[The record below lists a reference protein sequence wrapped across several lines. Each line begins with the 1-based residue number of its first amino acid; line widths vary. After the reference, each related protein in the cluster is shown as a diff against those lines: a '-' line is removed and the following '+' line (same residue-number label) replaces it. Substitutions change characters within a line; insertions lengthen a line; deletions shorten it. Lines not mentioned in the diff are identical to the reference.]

1 MFRRL
6 LLPAKYR
13 FIEKYIGSH
22 SFALL
27 DIGAGNHSASK
38 TKKWYPQCEYH
49 GVDLDKT
56 YNNDEQDLLM
66 MHAFY
71 EMNLEAL
78 QFDVIP
84 ENYFDFIMCAH
95 VIEHLRNG
103 DMVLEKLLS
112 KIKPGG
118 YLYVEFPGYRST
130 QLPSMYGTLNFY
142 DDPTHVRIYSV
153 RELMNLFLRNGM
165 KVLSGGTRHHLPTM
179 LLMPLKIPH
188 NLLVYRKVLASIFW
202 DYFGFAE
209 FVLIQKPHAEKAASE
224 KRQTIAY

>member
-1 MFRRL
+1 MFRWL

-13 FIEKYIGSH
+13 FIEKHIGQKP
-22 SFALL
+22 FNLL

-38 TKKWYPQCEYH
+38 TKKWYPDCIYH
-49 GVDLDKT
+49 GVDLDRT
-56 YNNDEQDLLM
+56 YNNDESDLRL

-78 QFDVIP
+78 QFDSIP
-84 ENYFDFIMCAH
+84 EAHFDFIMCAH

-142 DDPTHVRIYSV
+142 DDHTHVRIYSV
-153 RELMNLFLRNGM
+153 RELMNLFLRNGV
-165 KVLSGGTRHHLPTM
+165 KVKSGGTRRHLPTM
-179 LLMPLKIPH
+179 LLMPLKIVH
-188 NLLVYRKVLASIFW
+188 NLIVYRNVLASIFW

-209 FVLIQKPHAEKAASE
+209 YVLVQKPMADQEMKE
-224 KRQTIAY
+224 RQTIRY

>member
-1 MFRRL
+1 MFRQL

-13 FIEKYIGSH
+13 YIEKYIGNRPFS
-22 SFALL
+22 LL

-38 TKKWYPQCEYH
+38 TKKWYPEAVYH

-56 YNNDEQDLLM
+56 YNNDENDLRQ

-71 EMNLEAL
+71 EMNLEDL

-84 ENYFDFIMCAH
+84 ENHFDFIMCAH
-95 VIEHLRNG
+95 VIEHLKNG
-103 DMVLEKLLS
+103 DQVLEKLLS

-130 QLPSMYGTLNFY
+130 QLPSMYGTLNFF
-142 DDPTHVRIYSV
+142 DDHTHVRIYSV
-153 RELMNLFLRNGM
+153 RELMNLFMRHGM
-165 KVLSGGTRHHLPTM
+165 KVMAGGTRRHVPTM
-179 LLMPLKIPH
+179 LLMPLKIFH
-188 NLLVYRKVLASIFW
+188 NLMVYKKVLASILW

-209 FVLIQKPHAEKAASE
+209 FALIQKPAGKVTTGE
-224 KRQTIAY
+224 RQTIKY